1 MKINLNDMLILPLK
15 FIREE
20 DKKAVGVN
28 LFNLAKLNHT
38 GVSVVESV
46 VAVPPVEIFE
56 KVLAKYRRNYH
67 NLKDQIGNLN
77 RSILELEVPENLND
91 FNLVSIP
98 GNKTLTINIL
108 KLWNNLLEKWANEL
122 ISKIERGEVNLLEFT
137 PQLIVFSSSFSAT
150 GSGFFDEDRGH
161 VVINIDKG
169 KPEFRE
175 SEEIENLILL
185 GNRKLLLPQVFYWV
199 IEEGKIKIIK
209 ILPFTQSV
217 SKKDTQSE
225 VTSSEVKKNPGL
237 KTVTKIFLDYDGGVL
252 NDLNCDGVFFKVD
265 NVNVE
270 AINEKISRILEI
282 KSDMKMVLY
291 PDFNDSLKNLE
302 FAKSF
307 LFFRNKKKLDVSIV
321 LPRTFS
327 KDEFIKLKTDFA
339 SVGIYSK
346 GSLKIW
352 KEFSTVQ
359 DFLNSDDYL
368 EAGFDGALID
378 LDKIVQTVTGV
389 SPEIFLSEPKIDQI
403 SALEKFFKEVSFTKL
418 IKNNKLILITGKSIQ
433 NEEILNYFI
442 KSGAWGISFPKN
454 IIEGF
459 REHIGF
465 LEKQAVKKLIRN

>member
-1 MKINLNDMLILPLK
+1 MLILPLK

-282 KSDMKMVLY
+282 KSDMKMVL
-291 PDFNDSLKNLE
+291 F
-302 FAKSF
+302 
-307 LFFRNKKKLDVSIV
+307 
-321 LPRTFS
+321 
-327 KDEFIKLKTDFA
+327 
-339 SVGIYSK
+339 
-346 GSLKIW
+346 
-352 KEFSTVQ
+352 Q